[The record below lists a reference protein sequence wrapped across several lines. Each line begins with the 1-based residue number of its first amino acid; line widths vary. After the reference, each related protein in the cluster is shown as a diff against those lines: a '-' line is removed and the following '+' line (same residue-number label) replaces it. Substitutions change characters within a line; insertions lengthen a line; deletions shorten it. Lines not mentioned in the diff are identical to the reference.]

1 MNAELQSLFEKGV
14 YEDISV
20 DEMPEDK
27 EPIPG
32 KWVFDYKTDTTDAI
46 VGHKARFVG
55 KGFYQV
61 AGVDYTETTSPTI
74 QDATLRLLLQYA
86 ATWKLTIHQIDV
98 KTAFLNGELIEE
110 VYICPPPGLPL
121 KGRVWRL
128 NKALYGLKQAARA
141 WYKKWTKVLFKIGL
155 KPSNADPCLFV
166 SATGKGPNPV
176 MVGLYVDDALV
187 FGTKDKCAEFVAR
200 VKAEF
205 EIKDIG
211 PIQSN
216 APSKFLG
223 MELERKGGDMLGIV
237 MKQEVYAK
245 KIVQRFMPGCYPVST
260 PMVPGTQLTNE
271 GEPLPEENE
280 YAAIVGSL
288 LYLSV
293 KTRPDIS
300 HAVGVLSRFMS
311 CPRVPHLKAAKQ
323 VVRYIA
329 KDPAA
334 GIFFHGRRLQDKRE
348 AHLLVETY
356 TDADFAGD
364 LVMRKSTS
372 GLLCKAN
379 GAPIIW
385 RSKLQTIIAQSTAE
399 AEFVS
404 ASMAV
409 KEVLWLHKMLWV
421 LGIPRQSIHLMC
433 DNESALKLMQT
444 DGNRVCARSKHID
457 LQYWFIVDH
466 IMKKDIVAKFIASK
480 DMLADCFTKPYTGPA
495 AQANLSRIGMCAGMR
510 DD

>member
-1 MNAELQSLFEKGV
+1 
-14 YEDISV
+14 
-20 DEMPEDK
+20 
-27 EPIPG
+27 
-32 KWVFDYKTDTTDAI
+32 
-46 VGHKARFVG
+46 
-55 KGFYQV
+55 
-61 AGVDYTETTSPTI
+61 
-74 QDATLRLLLQYA
+74 
-86 ATWKLTIHQIDV
+86 
-98 KTAFLNGELIEE
+98 
-110 VYICPPPGLPL
+110 
-121 KGRVWRL
+121 
-128 NKALYGLKQAARA
+128 
-141 WYKKWTKVLFKIGL
+141 
-155 KPSNADPCLFV
+155 
-166 SATGKGPNPV
+166 
-176 MVGLYVDDALV
+176 
-187 FGTKDKCAEFVAR
+187 
-200 VKAEF
+200 
-205 EIKDIG
+205 
-211 PIQSN
+211 
-216 APSKFLG
+216 

-334 GIFFHGRRLQDKRE
+334 GIFLHGRRLQDKRE